1 MPGLGGRQPRFVEHF
16 AGALDRLG
24 DPRPAQR
31 VGALR
36 TLAALGQSHVDQR
49 PAIVDVFS
57 AYLRTP
63 GDDEPVRRVA
73 AQILAEH
80 LRPDRPTF
88 WPGISLDLARA
99 QLADL
104 DLSGCRVEGHLRLD
118 GAVLTG
124 QAKLRGLSVGTASL
138 RGVTFTDHAWLERSV
153 FAGAAAFDGSVFQG
167 DAWFGEASFGGWTTF
182 GGVDFGGHAW
192 FGGCTFRAPLDFTQA
207 VFRRSTGFRGAVAH
221 AGVGLGGTTFLGPA
235 RVSRRDEAWN
245 VIAPGWRVVVDPDNA
260 SVGNLLWVGHP
271 ELVDTPDAAGNAPTQ
286 VVEADTPTQIIQ

>member
-1 MPGLGGRQPRFVEHF
+1 MPGLGGRGQPRFVEHF
-16 AGALDRLG
+16 AAALDRLG

-36 TLAALGQSHVDQR
+36 TLAALGQSQVDQR
-49 PAIVDVFS
+49 SAIVDVFC

-63 GDDEPVRRVA
+63 GDDEAVRRVA
-73 AQILAEH
+73 VAILAEH
-80 LRPDRPTF
+80 LRPEGSGY
-88 WPGISLDLARA
+88 WAGVSLDLARA

-124 QAKLRGLSVGTASL
+124 QAKLRGLSAGTASL
-138 RGVTFTDHAWLERSV
+138 RGTTFADHTWLERSV
-153 FAGAAAFDGSVFQG
+153 FMGAVAFDGAVFQG

-192 FGGCTFRAPLDFTQA
+192 FGGCTFRAPVDFNHA
-207 VFRRSTGFRGAVAH
+207 VFRRSAGFRGAVTH

-235 RVSRRDEAWN
+235 RVSRRDEGWN
-245 VIAPGWRVVVDPDNA
+245 LLAPGWRVVVDPDNA

-271 ELVDTPDAAGNAPTQ
+271 ELVDTPEAASDTPTAI
-286 VVEADTPTQIIQ
+286 VEAPTQIIP